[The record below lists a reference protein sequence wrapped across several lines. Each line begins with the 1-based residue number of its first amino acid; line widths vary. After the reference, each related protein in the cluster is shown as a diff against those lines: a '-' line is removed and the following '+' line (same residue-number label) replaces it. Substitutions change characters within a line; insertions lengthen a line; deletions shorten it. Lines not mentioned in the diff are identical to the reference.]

1 MKIAVAGTR
10 GFPGIQG
17 GVETHC
23 EELYPRLAAMGAD
36 VTVMCRR
43 PYLAPDAP
51 DVWRGVRL
59 LPLWSP
65 RRQSTETIVH
75 TFLAVI
81 RARMTGTRIMHL
93 HACGPALMAPL
104 ARLLG
109 MKVVTTLHGHDYRR
123 AKWGR
128 MARMALRLG
137 ERTALA
143 CSNAV
148 ISISPAI
155 TEALRARCGS
165 RCRILTIPNG
175 VNPPAPDAAD
185 RQWLASLGVE
195 PGRYVVAVGRLVPE
209 KGLHTL
215 IETAP
220 ALREAGLSIVVAG
233 GADHPTAYSEAL
245 RRLAAEKGVVMTGAV
260 SHRSVQALLADAA
273 LFVMPS
279 LHEGLPIALLEA
291 MSHGLDVAV
300 SDIGPCRLPQLASSD
315 LFPPG
320 DAAALASLV
329 LAKTTAAARIN
340 ADAPDAAG
348 NPANSVAPARRSYDL
363 SAYDW
368 DSIAASVLAL
378 YRSL

>member
-165 RCRILTIPNG
+165 
-175 VNPPAPDAAD
+175 
-185 RQWLASLGVE
+185 
-195 PGRYVVAVGRLVPE
+195 
-209 KGLHTL
+209 
-215 IETAP
+215 
-220 ALREAGLSIVVAG
+220 
-233 GADHPTAYSEAL
+233 
-245 RRLAAEKGVVMTGAV
+245 
-260 SHRSVQALLADAA
+260 HRS
-273 LFVMPS
+273 
-279 LHEGLPIALLEA
+279 
-291 MSHGLDVAV
+291 
-300 SDIGPCRLPQLASSD
+300 ASS
-315 LFPPG
+315 
-320 DAAALASLV
+320 
-329 LAKTTAAARIN
+329 R
-340 ADAPDAAG
+340 ADT
-348 NPANSVAPARRSYDL
+348 
-363 SAYDW
+363 W
-368 DSIAASVLAL
+368 
-378 YRSL
+378 